1 MSASVHLS
9 ASRLLTGVSGLDD
22 ILFGG
27 LSRGHMYLVEGH
39 PGTGKTTL
47 GMQFLVAGTRAG
59 ERCLYITMSESKA
72 ELQEAAQS
80 RDWSLDG
87 IEILEFVPDEASL
100 ADQQRYT
107 VFHPAEVEMG
117 GTVKKMLAEIE
128 RVVPDR
134 VVIDSLAEFRL
145 LTTDPF
151 LYRKQLLALKQ
162 FFAGRKTTVLLLNDL
177 AAQGDDHEALSIV
190 HGVISLSKLVRSY
203 GVTRRRIEILKMRA
217 AGYRA
222 GYHDYTLDADG
233 VSVYPRLIAAE
244 HGEDFAD
251 ELLSS
256 NLPALDALFGGGIER
271 GTSTL
276 IFGPDG
282 VGKSSIAMQ
291 YARAAAA
298 RQERAVIY
306 SFDETL
312 RTAKKRA
319 RGMGMSIDAEL
330 NAQHLSLEQMD
341 AAEISPG
348 EFAWKIRREVEE
360 NKARIIVIDSVNGY
374 LLSMPGESD
383 LPLHMHELLEFLNQQ
398 GVSTFLVLAQ
408 QNLLSQGSDDVNVS
422 YLADNVLIMRY
433 FEAEASVRRAISV
446 LKKRSAPHEN
456 TIRELQFGSDGIQLG
471 EPLAGFKGVLSGT
484 PESVSAG
491 PETLTKDC

>member
-1 MSASVHLS
+1 MSASIQSS
-9 ASRLLTGVSGLDD
+9 ASRLLTGISGLDD
-22 ILFGG
+22 ILLGG
-27 LSRGHMYLVEGH
+27 LSKNHMYLVEGH

-47 GMQFLVAGTRAG
+47 GMQFLLAGRSAG
-59 ERCLYITMSESKA
+59 ERCLYITLSESKA
-72 ELQEAAQS
+72 ELQESAKS
-80 RDWSLDG
+80 RRWSLDG
-87 IEILEFVPDEASL
+87 IDIVEFVPDEASL
-100 ADQQRYT
+100 ADEERYT
-107 VFHPAEVEMG
+107 VFHPGEVELA
-117 GTVKKMLAEIE
+117 GTIKKLLAEIE
-128 RVVPDR
+128 RVAPDR
-134 VVIDSLAEFRL
+134 LVIDSLSEFRL
-145 LTTDPF
+145 LAPDPF
-151 LYRKQLLALKQ
+151 LYRRQLLALKQ
-162 FFAGRKTTVLLLNDL
+162 FFADRNTTVLLLNDL
-177 AAQGDDHEALSIV
+177 AAADDDHQVLSIV
-190 HGVISLSKLVRSY
+190 HGVISLSKLQRSY

-222 GYHDYTLDADG
+222 GHHDYTLDAG
-233 VSVYPRLIAAE
+233 GLSVYPRLIAAE

-291 YARAAAA
+291 YACAAAR
-298 RQERAVIY
+298 RQERAVVY
-306 SFDETL
+306 YFDETL

-319 RGMGMSIDAEL
+319 RGLGMPIDAEL
-330 NAQHLSLEQMD
+330 MSQHLSLEQMD

-360 NKARIIVIDSVNGY
+360 NNARIIVIDSLNGY

-383 LPLHMHELLEFLNQQ
+383 LALHMHELLEFLNQQ
-398 GVSTFLVLAQ
+398 GVSTFLVLTQ
-408 QNLLSQGSDDVNVS
+408 QNLLGQGSGDVDVS
-422 YLADNVLIMRY
+422 YLADNALIMRY

-446 LKKRSAPHEN
+446 LKKRSGKHEN
-456 TIRELQFGSDGIQLG
+456 TIRELGFGSDGIQLG

-484 PESVSAG
+484 PESVAISD
-491 PETLTKDC
+491 TLTKDS